1 MDITLPAAK
10 RPKSRQ
16 SIAHLPSKNGA
27 GELKENVTDSIS
39 SSERSKSTG
48 PHVDKKKTRGK
59 SLGPGGLETLKET
72 NRNATQVSSTRPES
86 EDAVAHTLQTSLFT
100 PRSILKPTIPLTP
113 PKAIP
118 SFDELRKRSTG
129 KGKSPAK
136 GAVEDLLIDFSTP
149 GPSKATARV
158 SVSDIGG
165 SQDPFSP
172 ITRKSPRGQTVAL
185 RTEDEQ
191 QDAAREREAE
201 EQRKAQKEA
210 ALAQR
215 AARRKSMAN
224 RRVSFAPEATLH
236 TWNVIELAEDSTT
249 SSASNSTRRQS
260 SMTTAQSPY
269 PAQSPIAQD
278 AEVETPPEQVEDPI
292 THTSPGN
299 QREAHQK
306 KRRRRSST
314 APPRTEVEQSPES
327 AFSSSPIHSSS
338 VASGESSPARIED
351 SIHSSSDDDDDE
363 TEVDDGTAM
372 SMDDAT
378 SQTVGSNHSGSSTT
392 SLDERLRLAAGLAG
406 TRGIEYDENG
416 DDLPME
422 MVTGTVTT
430 AFQPFAAK
438 QSPAIEHDLSSMQEQ
453 ENINP
458 FPPDFKADVIAKV
471 AEANQDEDE
480 DMTMD
485 VTQAIGGIV
494 PGPVSPN
501 KGRRKSVASS
511 RRRSSVARRRSLAE
525 ESEGETMDLTTVGGG
540 ILPNEQNDTQSTKMS
555 DEDLSMD
562 FTNVV
567 GGVLA
572 KNGISRRESTQSMM
586 DENETMDMTAAF
598 GGILPPIEERTE
610 PMTED
615 DRTVTMDMTR
625 AVGAFLP
632 ASLSTKNKTLAK
644 QLMEEEA
651 SVGQLTGSPQETA
664 TRRASA
670 TPSHV
675 ATSVASETG
684 SPSIALKPRTS
695 ARKSLD
701 VKQSESTTPR
711 HMTPTKASMSKQ
723 ATPTKQVTPMPI
735 ESEKPNRATPLS
747 ANVTHRGASPKKLF
761 KAEIKARASPGNAK
775 TSTLAKKASLFD
787 HDEHTGHATPSVVL
801 HAPKPHQH
809 LRRRSSGIGIDQEG
823 LGSPSVT
830 KLLDRRASIGDSVP
844 AFAFDA
850 QVPSC
855 RLRFEDPRA
864 LEAEIDAERAEEKRR
879 ESGRFIMER
888 EADEEN
894 ATLQLKEMIQSL
906 TPKKNKLKGRKSL
919 APGGAKGILG
929 KRPAELDMD
938 DDDEG
943 ENTPKRLKMV
953 EREAS
958 PVKKIKLAQPPSAD
972 ETTGRLTRAQ
982 RQGLQHL
989 TANIT
994 PTLGTSP
1001 RKSSAANTPQH
1012 GRFKEAPTDGAR
1024 PSSFEDRL
1032 DNVIDAVDMTT
1043 AKIEYD
1049 EDDGNEDERISL
1061 QSFLNMT
1068 NIHFIELST
1077 TKRRHTIAPQ
1087 PSRSSQENEESQPS
1101 LEACLIAAATT
1112 LPLLELYQH
1121 ATRELKQY
1129 ISTGRKIIRSI
1140 ETETLK
1146 EQPQLFREYVDARP
1160 DVKVVMDNQFRNGK
1174 TNARLQSKEGWYA
1187 WRRQL
1192 VDGLRGGLEG
1202 IKCGMEDDAA
1212 QLQEQEAI
1220 LGSAVPDLITQHAE
1234 LEEQLQ
1240 TLEQRVAEHDSLDHE
1255 ALSQSRQRLQTA
1267 DDDFKAKLAQL
1278 EELQQQMQDKT
1289 ETLAAASELKDEMLE
1304 QIAEAERVHE
1314 ECRGWSGRD
1323 VRELKSKV
1331 ERIEQESGW
1340 KLLSAEEDEETVSGV
1355 AITMAYKD
1363 ELRLFFYPAAFMAK
1377 SGRRRSG
1384 RKSRSVSGPTAP
1396 ISLTFSPKHEET
1408 SSELSTERRFF
1419 LQMMRSQ
1426 LHAFAMMPKRSV
1438 SAKTVLSIISQGWEM
1453 ASKVSEEVRL
1463 LNMAGI
1469 TNASILGDEQL
1480 GASLVFMLNGSRIN
1494 IDFAL
1499 RVSVDT
1505 EGSFINNSSVTA
1517 KAVYGV
1523 AADLLSVP
1531 GKSRKVQ
1538 TALSKEVESRDLGS
1552 GAWLN
1557 AVKGLESWIETQLQA
1572 RKEAPS
1578 TAPAA
1583 VSSAPA
1589 PAQPAPSQTTSRP
1602 TQKSPLAP
1610 KSTNR
1615 VQKRSIPLPQ
1625 QREKLTSIRLES
1637 RTPKAPTMS
1646 QEENKEN
1653 VTPVKQKMGPAEVPV
1668 SEFKDDGWEAK
1679 AAIPPEMQEEM
1690 MRTPIKRVGALRRS
1704 PIVG

>member
-1 MDITLPAAK
+1 M
-10 RPKSRQ
+10 
-16 SIAHLPSKNGA
+16 
-27 GELKENVTDSIS
+27 
-39 SSERSKSTG
+39 
-48 PHVDKKKTRGK
+48 
-59 SLGPGGLETLKET
+59 
-72 NRNATQVSSTRPES
+72 
-86 EDAVAHTLQTSLFT
+86 
-100 PRSILKPTIPLTP
+100 
-113 PKAIP
+113 
-118 SFDELRKRSTG
+118 
-129 KGKSPAK
+129 
-136 GAVEDLLIDFSTP
+136 
-149 GPSKATARV
+149 
-158 SVSDIGG
+158 
-165 SQDPFSP
+165 
-172 ITRKSPRGQTVAL
+172 
-185 RTEDEQ
+185 
-191 QDAAREREAE
+191 
-201 EQRKAQKEA
+201 
-210 ALAQR
+210 
-215 AARRKSMAN
+215 
-224 RRVSFAPEATLH
+224 
-236 TWNVIELAEDSTT
+236 
-249 SSASNSTRRQS
+249 
-260 SMTTAQSPY
+260 
-269 PAQSPIAQD
+269 
-278 AEVETPPEQVEDPI
+278 
-292 THTSPGN
+292 
-299 QREAHQK
+299 
-306 KRRRRSST
+306 
-314 APPRTEVEQSPES
+314 
-327 AFSSSPIHSSS
+327 
-338 VASGESSPARIED
+338 
-351 SIHSSSDDDDDE
+351 
-363 TEVDDGTAM
+363 
-372 SMDDAT
+372 
-378 SQTVGSNHSGSSTT
+378 
-392 SLDERLRLAAGLAG
+392 
-406 TRGIEYDENG
+406 
-416 DDLPME
+416 
-422 MVTGTVTT
+422 
-430 AFQPFAAK
+430 
-438 QSPAIEHDLSSMQEQ
+438 
-453 ENINP
+453 
-458 FPPDFKADVIAKV
+458 
-471 AEANQDEDE
+471 
-480 DMTMD
+480 
-485 VTQAIGGIV
+485 
-494 PGPVSPN
+494 PV
-501 KGRRKSVASS
+501 
-511 RRRSSVARRRSLAE
+511 
-525 ESEGETMDLTTVGGG
+525 
-540 ILPNEQNDTQSTKMS
+540 
-555 DEDLSMD
+555 
-562 FTNVV
+562 
-567 GGVLA
+567 
-572 KNGISRRESTQSMM
+572 
-586 DENETMDMTAAF
+586 
-598 GGILPPIEERTE
+598 
-610 PMTED
+610 
-615 DRTVTMDMTR
+615 
-625 AVGAFLP
+625 
-632 ASLSTKNKTLAK
+632 
-644 QLMEEEA
+644 
-651 SVGQLTGSPQETA
+651 
-664 TRRASA
+664 
-670 TPSHV
+670 
-675 ATSVASETG
+675 
-684 SPSIALKPRTS
+684 
-695 ARKSLD
+695 
-701 VKQSESTTPR
+701 
-711 HMTPTKASMSKQ
+711 
-723 ATPTKQVTPMPI
+723 

-761 KAEIKARASPGNAK
+761 KAEMKARASPGNAK
-775 TSTLAKKASLFD
+775 TKTSAKKASLFD

-809 LRRRSSGIGIDQEG
+809 LRRRSNGIGIDQEG

-844 AFAFDA
+844 AFAFAA
-850 QVPSC
+850 QVSSG
-855 RLRFEDPRA
+855 RLRFEDPKA
-864 LEAEIDAERAEEKRR
+864 MEAEIDAERAEEERR
-879 ESGRFIMER
+879 ESGRFIMEQ

-972 ETTGRLTRAQ
+972 ETTGRLIRAQ

-994 PTLGTSP
+994 PTLATSP

-1032 DNVIDAVDMTT
+1032 DNVMDAVDVTT
-1043 AKIEYD
+1043 AKIEHD

-1077 TKRRHTIAPQ
+1077 TKRRHTVAPQ
-1087 PSRSSQENEESQPS
+1087 PSRPSQENEESQLS
-1101 LEACLIAAATT
+1101 LEACLTAAATT

-1202 IKCGMEDDAA
+1202 IKRGMEEDAA
-1212 QLQEQEAI
+1212 QLQKQEAI
-1220 LGSAVPDLITQHAE
+1220 LGSIVPDLISQHSE
-1234 LEEQLQ
+1234 LEQQLQ
-1240 TLEQRVAEHDSLDHE
+1240 SLEQRVAEHDSLDHE
-1255 ALSQSRQRLQTA
+1255 VLSQSRQQLQTV

-1314 ECRGWSGRD
+1314 ECRGWSGKD
-1323 VRELKSKV
+1323 VQELKSKV
-1331 ERIEQESGW
+1331 ERIVQESDW
-1340 KLLSAEEDEETVSGV
+1340 ELLSAEEDEETESGV

-1363 ELRLFFYPAAFMAK
+1363 ELRLFFYPAAFMPR

-1384 RKSRSVSGPTAP
+1384 RTSRSVSGPTAP
-1396 ISLTFSPKHEET
+1396 ISLSFSPEHEET
-1408 SSELSTERRFF
+1408 SSELNTERRFF

-1426 LHAFAMMPKRSV
+1426 LHVFAMMPKGSV
-1438 SAKTVLSIISQGWEM
+1438 SAKTVLSMISQGWEM
-1453 ASKVSEEVRL
+1453 ASRVSEEVRL

-1480 GASLVFMLNGSRIN
+1480 GASLVLMLNGSRIN

-1499 RVSVDT
+1499 HVSVDT
-1505 EGSFINNSSVTA
+1505 EGSFINSSSVTA

-1523 AADLLSVP
+1523 VADLLSVP

-1538 TALSKEVESRDLGS
+1538 TALSKEVESRELGS

-1557 AVKGLESWIETQLQA
+1557 AIKGLESWIETQLQA

-1589 PAQPAPSQTTSRP
+1589 PPQPAPSQTTSRP
-1602 TQKSPLAP
+1602 AQKSPLAP
-1610 KSTNR
+1610 KSVNR
-1615 VQKRSIPLPQ
+1615 VQKRSIPVPQ
-1625 QREKLTSIRLES
+1625 QREKLTSMRLES
-1637 RTPKAPTMS
+1637 RTPKAPTML

-1653 VTPVKQKMGPAEVPV
+1653 VTPVMQKLGPAEVPM
-1668 SEFKDDGWEAK
+1668 SEVKGDGWEAK